1 MRTLKLTENDCT
13 FVHYVLRMYAQQTPG
28 LDSEDKEE
36 IYEVAAKFKIIDK
49 ELAIFD
55 RSIVATPGN
64 RERLDQFAQANN
76 GANDVLLTQMAV
88 QLGYITA
95 LKFIKDEINS

>member
-1 MRTLKLTENDCT
+1 MSKIDE
-13 FVHYVLRMYAQQTPG
+13 
-28 LDSEDKEE
+28 
-36 IYEVAAKFKIIDK
+36 IIDK

-55 RSIVATPGN
+55 RSLVATPST
-64 RERLDQFAQANN
+64 RERLDEFAQSNN

-95 LKFIKDEINS
+95 LKFIKKEINI

>member
-1 MRTLKLTENDCT
+1 MSKIDE
-13 FVHYVLRMYAQQTPG
+13 
-28 LDSEDKEE
+28 
-36 IYEVAAKFKIIDK
+36 IIDK

-55 RSIVATPGN
+55 RSIVATPSD
-64 RERLDQFAQANN
+64 REGLDQFAKANN

-95 LKFIKDEINS
+95 LKFIKKEINI

>member
-1 MRTLKLTENDCT
+1 MKTLKLTENDCT

-36 IYEVAAKFKIIDK
+36 IYEVAAKF
-49 ELAIFD
+49 IFD
-55 RSIVATPGN
+55 RSLVATPSN
-64 RERLDQFAQANN
+64 RERLDQFAKANN

-95 LKFIKDEINS
+95 LKFIKGEINI

>member
-1 MRTLKLTENDCT
+1 MSKIDE
-13 FVHYVLRMYAQQTPG
+13 
-28 LDSEDKEE
+28 
-36 IYEVAAKFKIIDK
+36 IIDK

>member
-36 IYEVAAKFKIIDK
+36 IYEVAAKFI
-49 ELAIFD
+49 AIFD